1 LRLATTLRYFYL
13 SYLSKPVSDRA
24 LYRVIRQ
31 IRPKKVLEIGV
42 GTTDRTLRMLD
53 LAQRLVEGE
62 AVRYAAID
70 LFEARGQNLPKL
82 SLKEAHRL
90 FKAASAQA
98 QLIPGDPS
106 GAVARVAN
114 SLPDVDLVLI
124 SSAHDDASLAGT
136 WFYLPRMLHA
146 KSVVLRETVTNPGE
160 MPKFETIDAAAIR
173 ERAGTNRRRAA

>member
-13 SYLSKPVSDRA
+13 SYLSKPVSDRP

-31 IRPKKVLEIGV
+31 LRPKKVLEIGV
-42 GTTDRTLRMLD
+42 GTTERTLRLLD
-53 LAQRLVEGE
+53 FAQRVGDGE
-62 AVRYAAID
+62 AIRYAAID
-70 LFEARGQNLPKL
+70 LFEARGANLPKL
-82 SLKEAHRL
+82 SLKDAHRL

-114 SLPDVDLVLI
+114 TLPDVDLVLI
-124 SSAHDDASLAGT
+124 SAAHDDAALAGA

-146 KSVVLRETVTNPGE
+146 NAVVLREIAQPGGAVT
-160 MPKFETIDAAAIR
+160 FETIDAATIR
-173 ERAGTNRRRAA
+173 ERAGANRRRAA